1 MFSVSFI
8 IVATMFWVPR
18 QIRDVKSIGN
28 GVQTQKNPCSIFN
41 IFRYTLCCV
50 LFQAMTLLFSLVPF
64 QWVSDYTV
72 AEVREY
78 SRLFNHRCPEDPEE
92 VREWADPREKG
103 ADPRERELILGRGG

>member
-8 IVATMFWVPR
+8 IVATIFWVPR
-18 QIRDVKSIGN
+18 QIRDVQSIGN
-28 GVQTQKNPCSIFN
+28 GVKTQKIPALFLTFSVTHCAVD
-41 IFRYTLCCV
+41 C
-50 LFQAMTLLFSLVPF
+50 FQAMTLLFTLVPF

-92 VREWADPREKG
+92 VRECFFQWV
-103 ADPRERELILGRGG
+103 DPRERELILGRGSRS